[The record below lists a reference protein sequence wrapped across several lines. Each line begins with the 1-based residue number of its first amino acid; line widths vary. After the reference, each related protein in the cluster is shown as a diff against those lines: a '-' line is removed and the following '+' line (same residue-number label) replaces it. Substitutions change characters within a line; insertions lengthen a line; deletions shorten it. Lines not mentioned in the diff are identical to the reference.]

1 MTSQAPTL
9 PESAHSLHQTS
20 AGIMPDLRIVPIEAL
35 VPHEEH
41 DAQRSEPLIA
51 RIRDAGVWLNPPIVA
66 EMGDERYVILDG
78 ANRHY
83 ALGAL
88 GYQHILV
95 QVVEYESEAVR
106 LETWHHIVSGVSWFE
121 LLRHI
126 HQIEGLSVDTC
137 DLLGARA
144 ALARRDALAY
154 IVLQDE
160 GAYLMR
166 AELISASLD
175 QRNRLLR
182 NIVDT
187 YKQRGAL
194 NRVTTDRLSAAR
206 RLYPDAV
213 AIIVFPHYE
222 PVEIVVAAREGAH
235 LPPGITRHLIQ
246 GRALRLNY
254 PLAALKDDSLSLTQ
268 KNDDLQRWIQ
278 ERMAAKRI
286 RYYAE
291 STYNF
296 DE

>member
-1 MTSQAPTL
+1 MSHQVQPA
-9 PESAHSLHQTS
+9 PESAHSVQQTS
-20 AGIMPDLRIVPIEAL
+20 VGVMPDLRIVPIGAL

-41 DAQRSEPLIA
+41 DAQRSEPLIE
-51 RIRDAGVWLNPPIVA
+51 RIRDSGVWLNPPIVA
-66 EMGDERYVILDG
+66 EMGDGRYVILDG
-78 ANRHY
+78 ANRHF

-88 GYQHILV
+88 GYPHILV
-95 QVVEYESEAVR
+95 QVVEYESESVR
-106 LETWHHIVSGVSWFE
+106 LETWHHVVSGVSWFE

-126 HQIEGLSVDTC
+126 HQIDGLSVDTC

-154 IVLQDE
+154 VVLRDE

-166 AELISASLD
+166 AELPTASLD

-182 NIVDT
+182 SVVDT
-187 YKQRGAL
+187 YKRSGIL

-206 RLYPDAV
+206 RMYPDAV
-213 AIIVFPHYE
+213 AIVVFPHYE

-254 PLAALKDDSLSLTQ
+254 PLAALRDESQPLAQ
-268 KNDDLQRWIQ
+268 KNDDLQRWTQ
-278 ERMAAKRI
+278 ERIAAKRV

-291 STYNF
+291 ATYNF

>member
-1 MTSQAPTL
+1 MNNPA
-9 PESAHSLHQTS
+9 ESASEAVQHTTQPPI
-20 AGIMPDLRIVPIEAL
+20 GMMPDLRIVPMDTL

-51 RIRDAGVWLNPPIVA
+51 RIREAGVWLNPPIVA
-66 EMGDERYVILDG
+66 EMGDGRFVILDG
-78 ANRHY
+78 ANRHF
-83 ALGAL
+83 ALGSL
-88 GYQHILV
+88 GYPHILV
-95 QVVEYESEAVR
+95 QVVDYESEDVR

-126 HQIEGLSVDTC
+126 RQVDGLSVDTC

-144 ALARRDALAY
+144 ALAGRDALAY
-154 IVLQDE
+154 VVLRDE

-166 AELISASLD
+166 AETPTAPLN

-182 NIVDT
+182 DVVDT
-187 YKQRGAL
+187 YKRSGIL

-206 RLYPDAV
+206 RMYPDAV
-213 AIIVFPHYE
+213 AIVVFPHYE
-222 PVEIVVAAREGAH
+222 PAEIVVAAREGAH
-235 LPPGITRHLIQ
+235 LPPGITRHLIH

-254 PLAALKDDSLSLTQ
+254 PLVALRDERRSLEQ
-268 KNDDLQRWIQ
+268 KNTDLQHWIQ
-278 ERMAAKRI
+278 QRMAAKRI

-291 STYNF
+291 ATYNF

>member
-1 MTSQAPTL
+1 MNNPA
-9 PESAHSLHQTS
+9 ESASETAQHTPQPSI
-20 AGIMPDLRIVPIEAL
+20 GIMPDLRIVPMDTL

-51 RIRDAGVWLNPPIVA
+51 RIREAGVWLNPPIVA
-66 EMGDERYVILDG
+66 EMGDGRFVILDG
-78 ANRHY
+78 ANRHF
-83 ALGAL
+83 ALRSL
-88 GYQHILV
+88 GYPHILV
-95 QVVEYESEAVR
+95 QVVEYESEDVR

-126 HQIEGLSVDTC
+126 HEIEGLNVDTC
-137 DLLGARA
+137 DLLSARA

-154 IVLQDE
+154 VVLRDE
-160 GAYLMR
+160 AANLMR
-166 AELISASLD
+166 AEAPAASLD
-175 QRNRLLR
+175 QRNHLLR
-182 NIVDT
+182 SIVDT
-187 YKQRGAL
+187 YKRSGIL

-235 LPPGITRHLIQ
+235 LPPGITRHLIH

-254 PLAALKDDSLSLTQ
+254 PLAVLRDESRSLAQ
-268 KNDDLQRWIQ
+268 KNADLQHWIQ